1 MCLWRLLI
9 EAAFIVFDVYEVM
22 MTMMM
27 NIVDDTCSLV
37 FPMREKKF
45 EVLALSFYSRQL
57 FGKAT
62 SRHVI
67 LLLV

>member
-45 EVLALSFYSRQL
+45 EVLALSF
-57 FGKAT
+57 
-62 SRHVI
+62 
-67 LLLV
+67 